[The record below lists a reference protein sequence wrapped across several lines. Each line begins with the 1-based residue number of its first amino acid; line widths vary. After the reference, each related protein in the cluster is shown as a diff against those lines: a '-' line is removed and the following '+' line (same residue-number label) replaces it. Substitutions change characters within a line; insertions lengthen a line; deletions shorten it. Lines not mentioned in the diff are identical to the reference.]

1 MFKMTVFLF
10 LIAVTHGNP
19 APTEPMGS
27 LKSNETFA
35 SEEECNSYFSTVRGK
50 ASKAIVENVV
60 KEMKLRAVYKCEAI
74 PGAET
79 F

>member
-1 MFKMTVFLF
+1 MFKMVVALF
-10 LIAVTHGNP
+10 LLAAPHGTDP
-19 APTEPMGS
+19 SLGS

-35 SEEECNSYFSTVRGK
+35 SEEECNKYFDTAKGK
-50 ASKAIVENVV
+50 ASKAVVENVV

-79 F
+79 L